1 MVFFFLSMI
10 GIGLTSGF
18 VTWIF
23 TYKFAHQKG
32 FDKGFEKGSD
42 LKVNIMVLMADSKR
56 AIHKKIVEQTVTD
69 LVKADSNPM
78 IHRINQAARQ

>member
-1 MVFFFLSMI
+1 MFFIFLLMI

-23 TYKFAHQKG
+23 TYNFAHRKG

-56 AIHKKIVEQTVTD
+56 AIHKKIVEQTVMD
-69 LVKADSNPM
+69 LVKADSNPLVHK
-78 IHRINQAARQ
+78 IKQAARQ